1 MFWKGPVFTKDGF
14 TGKGIDLETC
24 SIADTLDGSEDG
36 VIVPLFRN
44 CHTHLGD
51 TLARDEVP
59 EGLTLAELVGP
70 SGWKHKW
77 LADNDAGASIR
88 AGMREAI
95 ASGTGLVMDFREGGK
110 AGLDA
115 FEDMEYPGT
124 LFLLGRPKKDE
135 ELPGDNA
142 GISSLADVGDV
153 ATELVLLSRKRNGLV
168 GIHHSENEREEI
180 EDIIDLRPDF
190 LVHMCHATDDD
201 LKAVKSAEISI
212 VVCPRSNS
220 YFGNLPPLTKMLEL
234 GIDIGFGTDNGMLC
248 TASVLDEIRFIRQ
261 EFDSVDLQQ
270 ILTIACFGL
279 DDMFNKDGTST
290 YSNLD
295 QSGWVLLSRAA
306 EDNFESVFSPN
317 AEILGVRWRN

>member
-14 TGKGIDLETC
+14 TGEGINLETC
-24 SIADTLDGSEDG
+24 RIADTLNGGEDG
-36 VIVPLFRN
+36 IIIPLFRN

-70 SGWKHKW
+70 SGWKHEW
-77 LADNDAGASIR
+77 LETNPTEASIL
-88 AGMREAI
+88 AGMREII

-110 AGLDA
+110 AGLNA
-115 FEDMEYPGT
+115 FPEMEYPGT
-124 LFLLGRPKKDE
+124 LILLGRPEGKDG
-135 ELPGDNA
+135 LPGDNA
-142 GISSLADVGDV
+142 GISSLADVGEMAIEMV
-153 ATELVLLSRKRNGLV
+153 QQSRKRKGLV
-168 GIHHSENEREEI
+168 GIHHSENEHEEI
-180 EDIIDLRPDF
+180 QAIIDLKPDF
-190 LVHMCHATDDD
+190 LVHMCHATNDD
-201 LKAVKSAEISI
+201 LEAVGSAGISI

-234 GIDIGFGTDNGMLC
+234 GIDVGFGTDNGMLC
-248 TASVLDEIRFIRQ
+248 TANMLDEIQFIRQ
-261 EFDSVDLQQ
+261 EFDSIDLQQ
-270 ILTIACFGL
+270 ILSIACFGL

>member
-14 TGKGIDLETC
+14 TGKGIDLKTC
-24 SIADTLDGSEDG
+24 SIVDTLDGGEDG
-36 VIVPLFRN
+36 IIVPLFRN

-77 LADNDAGASIR
+77 LADNDAEASIR

-124 LFLLGRPKKDE
+124 LILLGRPEKDE

-142 GISSLADVGDV
+142 GISSLADVGEMGV
-153 ATELVLLSRKRNGLV
+153 KLVRQSRKRNGLV
-168 GIHHSENEREEI
+168 GIHHSENEREKI
-180 EDIIDLRPDF
+180 RAIINLKPDF

-201 LKAVKSAEISI
+201 LKAVKSAGISI
-212 VVCPRSNS
+212 VICPRSNS
-220 YFGNLPPLTKMLEL
+220 YFGNLPPLSKMLEL
-234 GIDIGFGTDNGMLC
+234 RIDVGFGTDNGMLC
-248 TASVLDEIRFIRQ
+248 TANMLDEIRFIRQ

-270 ILTIACFGL
+270 ILSIACFGL

>member
-1 MFWKGPVFTKDGF
+1 MFWKGPVFTRDGF
-14 TGKGIDLETC
+14 QGRGLELKDC
-24 SIADTLDGSEDG
+24 EIVDKLDGPEDG

-51 TLARDEVP
+51 TLARDAVP
-59 EGLTLAELVGP
+59 EGLSLSELVGP

-77 LADNDAGASIR
+77 LANNDVGVSIR
-88 AGMREAI
+88 AGMKEI
-95 ASGTGLVMDFREGGK
+95 ITSGTGLVMDFREGGK
-110 AGLDA
+110 AGLDT
-115 FEDMEYPGT
+115 FDDMEYPGT
-124 LFLLGRPKKDE
+124 LVLLGRPEKDE
-135 ELPGDNA
+135 GLPGDNA
-142 GISSLADVGDV
+142 GISSLADVGSM
-153 ATELVLLSRKRNGLV
+153 ATDLVRQARERKGLV
-168 GIHHSENEREEI
+168 GIHHSENEHEDVRAVI
-180 EDIIDLRPDF
+180 ELEPDF

-201 LKAVKSAEISI
+201 LESVKSAGISI

-220 YFGNLPPLTKMLEL
+220 YFGNLPPLDKMVDL

-248 TASVLDEIRFIRQ
+248 TANMLDEIRFVRQ

-270 ILTIACFGL
+270 ILSIACFGL

>member
-14 TGKGIDLETC
+14 TGKGIDLKTC

-36 VIVPLFRN
+36 IIIPLFRN

-88 AGMREAI
+88 TGMREAI
-95 ASGTGLVMDFREGGK
+95 ATGTGLVMDFREGGK

-124 LFLLGRPKKDE
+124 LILLGRPEKDE

-142 GISSLADVGDV
+142 GISSLADVGEMAV
-153 ATELVLLSRKRNGLV
+153 EMGQQSRKKNGLV
-168 GIHHSENEREEI
+168 GIHHSENEHEEI
-180 EDIIDLRPDF
+180 QAIIALKPDF

-201 LKAVKSAEISI
+201 LKAVRSAEISI

-234 GIDIGFGTDNGMLC
+234 GIDVGFGTDNGMLC
-248 TASVLDEIRFIRQ
+248 TANMLDEIRFIRQ
-261 EFDSVDLQQ
+261 KFDSVDLQQ
-270 ILTIACFGL
+270 ILSIACFGL

-295 QSGWVLLSRAA
+295 QNGWVLLTRTA

-317 AEILGVRWRN
+317 TEILGVRWRN

>member
-1 MFWKGPVFTKDGF
+1 MFWKGPIFTRDGF
-14 TGKGIDLETC
+14 RELGLNLESCEIID
-24 SIADTLDGSEDG
+24 SVDGEEDG

-59 EGLTLAELVGP
+59 EGLSVAELVGP

-77 LADNDAGASIR
+77 LENNDVEASIR
-88 AGMREAI
+88 AGMKEII

-110 AGLDA
+110 AGLDK
-115 FEDMEYPGT
+115 FEEMQYPGT
-124 LFLLGRPKKDE
+124 VILLGRPE
-135 ELPGDNA
+135 NSGNLPGENA
-142 GISSLADVGDV
+142 GISSLADVGN
-153 ATELVLLSRKRNGLV
+153 AASELVEQARDRGGVV
-168 GIHHSENEREEI
+168 GIHHSENEREDVQRII
-180 EDIIDLRPDF
+180 EVNPDF
-190 LVHMCHATDDD
+190 LVHMCHASDED
-201 LKAVKSAEISI
+201 LEHVKSAGISI

-220 YFGNLPPLTKMLEL
+220 YFGNLPPLEKMIDL

-248 TASVLDEIRFIRQ
+248 TANMLDEIRFIRQ
-261 EFDSVDLQQ
+261 EFESIDLER
-270 ILTIACFGL
+270 ILSIACFGL

-290 YSNLD
+290 YSNLE

>member
-1 MFWKGPVFTKDGF
+1 VRTLTSSIPIG
-14 TGKGIDLETC
+14 EEYC
-24 SIADTLDGSEDG
+24 SGSSNSYGWFECVKASEDG
-36 VIVPLFRN
+36 IVVPLFRN

-95 ASGTGLVMDFREGGK
+95 ATGTGLVMDFREGGK

-124 LFLLGRPKKDE
+124 LILLGRPEKDE

-142 GISSLADVGDV
+142 GISSLADVGEMAV
-153 ATELVLLSRKRNGLV
+153 EMVQQSRKRNGLV
-168 GIHHSENEREEI
+168 GIHHSENVHEEI
-180 EDIIDLRPDF
+180 QAIIALKPDF

-201 LKAVKSAEISI
+201 LKAVRSAGISI

-220 YFGNLPPLTKMLEL
+220 YFGNLPPLSKMLEL
-234 GIDIGFGTDNGMLC
+234 RIDVGFGTDNGMLC
-248 TASVLDEIRFIRQ
+248 TANMLDEIRFIRQ
-261 EFDSVDLQQ
+261 EFDSIDLQQ
-270 ILTIACFGL
+270 ILSIACFGL

>member
-1 MFWKGPVFTKDGF
+1 
-14 TGKGIDLETC
+14 
-24 SIADTLDGSEDG
+24 
-36 VIVPLFRN
+36 
-44 CHTHLGD
+44 
-51 TLARDEVP
+51 
-59 EGLTLAELVGP
+59 LTLAELVGP

-124 LFLLGRPKKDE
+124 LILLGRPEKDE
-135 ELPGDNA
+135 ELPRDNA
-142 GISSLADVGDV
+142 GISSLSDVGEM
-153 ATELVLLSRKRNGLV
+153 AAELIQQSRKKNGLV
-168 GIHHSENEREEI
+168 GIHHSENEHEEI
-180 EDIIDLRPDF
+180 QAIIDLKPDF

-201 LKAVKSAEISI
+201 LKVVKSAGISI

-234 GIDIGFGTDNGMLC
+234 GIDVGFGTDNGMLC
-248 TASVLDEIRFIRQ
+248 TANMLDEIRFIRQ

-295 QSGWVLLSRAA
+295 QSGWVLLSRAV

>member
-14 TGKGIDLETC
+14 RGEGIDLEGCKIVTK
-24 SIADTLDGSEDG
+24 LDGNEDG

-44 CHTHLGD
+44 CHSHLGD
-51 TLARDEVP
+51 TLARDDVP

-70 SGWKHKW
+70 SGWKHEW
-77 LADNDAGASIR
+77 LENNDTKVSIL
-88 AGMREAI
+88 AGMREII

-110 AGLDA
+110 AGLDKLD
-115 FEDMEYPGT
+115 ELEYPGT
-124 LFLLGRPKKDE
+124 LILLGRPGKDE
-135 ELPGDNA
+135 GLPGDNA
-142 GISSLADVGDV
+142 GISSLADVGDLSI
-153 ATELVLLSRKRNGLV
+153 ELVRQARERNGLV
-168 GIHHSENEREEI
+168 GIHHSENEH
-180 EDIIDLRPDF
+180 EDIQAIIDLKPDF
-190 LVHMCHATDDD
+190 VVHMCHATDKD
-201 LKAVKSAEISI
+201 LRAVKSAGISI

-220 YFGNLPPLTKMLEL
+220 YFGNLPPLTKMVEL
-234 GIDIGFGTDNGMLC
+234 GIDLGFGTDNGMLC
-248 TASVLDEIRFIRQ
+248 TANVLDEIRFIRQ
-261 EFDSVDLQQ
+261 EFNSLGLEE
-270 ILTIACFGL
+270 ILSIACFGL